1 MSEEGFPADTLLMH
15 PLFYYAFLQD
25 PVLRAMMLSHGGGA
39 YFNPWNGNPGPRAPW
54 SNGGMGAM
62 GPSAGRALVSPV
74 AGNTLD
80 PTNQNPSAVEA
91 YSQNATSAPNVPGY
105 FPFNFRVVASPL
117 VPFDTVSETG
127 DVYLLSAGNVGF
139 YLVDEDPQTV
149 EWREEAVDVV
159 KVKIRERYG
168 FAVAHEGQGVGVF
181 KNVFAG
187 RNYWDG
193 NIEATAGF
201 PGVLPPG
208 TAVV

>member
-1 MSEEGFPADTLLMH
+1 M
-15 PLFYYAFLQD
+15 
-25 PVLRAMMLSHGGGA
+25 GG
-39 YFNPWNGNPGPRAPW
+39 
-54 SNGGMGAM
+54 M
-62 GPSAGRALVSPV
+62 GPSAGRTLVPSTTPS
-74 AGNTLD
+74 GNTV
-80 PTNQNPSAVEA
+80 SAETA
-91 YSQNATSAPNVPGY
+91 FSQNATSVPNVPGY

-181 KNVFAG
+181 KNVKATK
-187 RNYWDG
+187 NYWDG
-193 NIEATAGF
+193 TLDMSVTA
-201 PGVLPPG
+201 PGALPIDAG
-208 TAVV
+208 TKPPLM